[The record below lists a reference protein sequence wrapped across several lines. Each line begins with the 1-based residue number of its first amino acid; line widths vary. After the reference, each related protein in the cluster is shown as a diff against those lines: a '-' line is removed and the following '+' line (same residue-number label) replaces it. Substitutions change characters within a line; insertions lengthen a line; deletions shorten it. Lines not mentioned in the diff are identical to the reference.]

1 MLAEKR
7 VLGLAGVLLVLM
19 GAMAI
24 PAGAESFYRNPDERD
39 NPVVDMP
46 FATRWELDSGY
57 VFPAETTAAGW
68 EDLSAVEIGA
78 WARFGNWESEYG
90 LDFDLSG
97 HWDTML
103 VDFSAEETDV
113 YPLTMARV
121 ALEWTQR
128 FENGGGL
135 AVDAEPGL
143 YSGMESFE
151 GDDFSVPFGFT
162 GSMAVNPSFAWLAGL
177 SVYPT
182 FDQVVDPRL
191 GVRLAH
197 RDNVILDIAYPE
209 TRLVLS
215 PVDGFR
221 VSAGI
226 QVKLWPEY
234 NMGDDPRERL
244 QYDEIRA
251 SGALEFAVGPAL
263 ELSLQGGYLMERE
276 MAFESGGEDVEIE
289 DAPFAKLGLNGR
301 F

>member
-1 MLAEKR
+1 MAGWVA
-7 VLGLAGVLLVLM
+7 VLVTLGVTASSAL
-19 GAMAI
+19 GD
-24 PAGAESFYRNPDERD
+24 SFYRDPDERD
-39 NPVVDMP
+39 NPVSDMP
-46 FATRWELDSGY
+46 FATRWEVDSGY
-57 VFPAETTAAGW
+57 VFPADTTAAGW
-68 EDLSAVEIGA
+68 DELSMVEMGA
-78 WARFGNWESEYG
+78 WARFGNWESESG
-90 LDFDLSG
+90 LDFDLRG
-97 HWDTML
+97 LWDTML
-103 VDFSAEETDV
+103 VDVSAPDADL
-113 YPLTMARV
+113 YPLTMARA

-128 FENGGGL
+128 FENGGAL
-135 AVDAEPGL
+135 ALDAEPGL
-143 YSGMESFE
+143 YSGLESFE

-215 PVDGFR
+215 PVEGFR
-221 VSAGI
+221 ASAGI
-226 QVKLWPEY
+226 RVSLWPEY

-251 SGALEFAVGPAL
+251 SGALEFAIGPSL
-263 ELSLQGGYLMERE
+263 ELSLQGGYLLNRE
-276 MAFESGGEDVEIE
+276 MAFESGAEDVEIE